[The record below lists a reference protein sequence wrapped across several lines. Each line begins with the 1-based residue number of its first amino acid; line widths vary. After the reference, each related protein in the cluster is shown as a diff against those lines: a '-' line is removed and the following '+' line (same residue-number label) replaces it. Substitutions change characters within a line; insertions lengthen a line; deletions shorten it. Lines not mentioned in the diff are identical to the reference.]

1 VAACAEARERE
12 ARQCAACVAVEAT
25 VTRVEVNAPLRHA
38 LRQWRT
44 ASALAALDDAAEAQA
59 STIARGRADGEET
72 TTALWG
78 SGAEDALWHGAL
90 ARVLTRFRAS
100 RDAADH
106 ATADRLIAHELQRL
120 RAVDVTRAS
129 QGTLAAAAAAASAR
143 AILRDEMRGEV

>member
-1 VAACAEARERE
+1 M
-12 ARQCAACVAVEAT
+12 
-25 VTRVEVNAPLRHA
+25 
-38 LRQWRT
+38 
-44 ASALAALDDAAEAQA
+44 
-59 STIARGRADGEET
+59 
-72 TTALWG
+72 
-78 SGAEDALWHGAL
+78 
-90 ARVLTRFRAS
+90 LTRFRES